1 MVLLVAAIKHTVDVD
16 DDAGCDGRFFVKLIF
31 ESVGILRG
39 ICRISTVERRS
50 IYPYYEVESLVFS

>member
-1 MVLLVAAIKHTVDVD
+1 MVLLVATIKHTVDV

-39 ICRISTVERRS
+39 IRRIPTVKRRS
-50 IYPYYEVESLVFS
+50 IYPDYEVESLVFS